1 MKRTL
6 KILNILLERKTPI
19 TTKDLGNLM
28 NVSDRTIRS
37 DLAELEEAIEKHNV
51 KLVKKSG
58 VGIWIEGSKKN
69 KQQIIFDWDTFSK
82 NDENSYT
89 PKNRQKFILL
99 KLLSGKSRL
108 YIEYF
113 ASELYVSK
121 STIEK
126 DLQIVSEKLS
136 QFNLKLERRNTGGLY
151 ITGDEICIR
160 KAMASFMPDDN
171 EENRKKSTFE
181 NVENML
187 DVNIHQIKNSLVDA
201 EDKFKIRFSYLN
213 FNNIAI
219 HIAITVKRVKQGK
232 PIKIPSDLIY
242 DLSNIDNVYKELASY
257 LSDKIE
263 QVMHVDLPVD
273 ERYYVLMHILGA
285 HIETQKVLEA
295 SNDSK
300 QNSELAEKI
309 SSEFISM
316 VSKIAGLDLY
326 NDLTL
331 QDGLKTHLMP
341 AIHRIQYNLN
351 LYNPILQDIKVQY
364 FYAYELSWS
373 INALFEKYLGK
384 SAEEDEIGF
393 ITLHLAVAIER
404 QKKKINIA
412 VVCAT
417 GIGVSRLMTIR
428 LEEKF
433 PKVNIMNIGLNAP
446 TKQLE
451 EQVDLII
458 STVPLETEKPYIQ
471 VSPLLSTEDVNKIE
485 IMLRKIG
492 QKPVSNLFSFDLTLF
507 AVGGKDKKDYLKEM
521 ALGLERYGNVQPKF
535 YDSVIWR
542 EELSSTEIGKKV
554 VLTHG
559 LPEYVINSQVCISIL
574 EEPLMWDELPAQLIV
589 MIATNKEDVNTRAY
603 NLDWLY
609 KCLDNE
615 LIINEIISCSNASE
629 VKQILF
635 REYENLM

>member
-1 MKRTL
+1 MKRTY
-6 KILNILLERKTPI
+6 KILNVLLERKTPI
-19 TTKDLGNLM
+19 TTKELGNLM
-28 NVSDRTIRS
+28 SVSDRTIRS
-37 DLAELEEAIEKHNV
+37 DLAELKEDIEKHNL
-51 KLVKKSG
+51 KLIKKSG

-69 KQQIIFDWDTFSK
+69 KQQIIFDWDTFLK
-82 NDENSYT
+82 RNENSYT
-89 PKNRQKFILL
+89 PKSRQKFILL
-99 KLLSGKSRL
+99 KLLHSKNRL

-126 DLQIVSEKLS
+126 DLQVVSERLS
-136 QFNLKLERRNTGGLY
+136 QFNLKLEHRSNGGLY
-151 ITGDEICIR
+151 IIGDEICIR
-160 KAMASFMPDDN
+160 KAIANLMAYDN
-171 EENRKKSTFE
+171 QDNPKSSTFE
-181 NVENML
+181 TVENML
-187 DVNIHQIKNSLVDA
+187 DINIHKIKEILVEA

-219 HIAITVKRVKQGK
+219 HIAITVKRVKQGES
-232 PIKIPSDLIY
+232 ISIPSNLIY
-242 DLSNIDNVYKELASY
+242 DLSNIDNAYRELASY
-257 LSDKIE
+257 LSDKI
-263 QVMHVDLPVD
+263 QQKMHVDLPMD

-285 HIETQKVLEA
+285 HIETQIVLEA
-295 SNDSK
+295 SNDNK
-300 QNSELAEKI
+300 QNSELAENI
-309 SSEFISM
+309 SSEFINM

-331 QDGLKTHLMP
+331 HDGLKAHLMP
-341 AIHRIQYNLN
+341 AIHRIQYDLN

-364 FYAYELSWS
+364 FYAYELSGS

-393 ITLHLAVAIER
+393 IALHLAVAIER

-417 GIGVSRLMTIR
+417 GIGISRLMTIR

-433 PKVNIMNIGLNAP
+433 PKVNIINIGLNVP

-458 STVPLETEKPYIQ
+458 STVPLETKKPYIQ
-471 VSPLLSTEDVNKIE
+471 VSPLLNAEDVNKIE

-492 QKPVSNLFSFDLTLF
+492 QKPINNLFSFGLTLF
-507 AVGGKDKKDYLKEM
+507 AAGGKDKKEYLKDMTFNMEK
-521 ALGLERYGNVQPKF
+521 YGNVDSKF

-559 LPEYVINSQVCISIL
+559 LPEYVIKSQICISIL
-574 EEPLMWDELPAQLIV
+574 EEPIIWDELPVQLIV
-589 MIATNKEDVNTRAY
+589 MIAINKEEVNTRAY

-609 KCLDNE
+609 KCLNNE
-615 LIINEIISCSNASE
+615 SIIDEIVSCSNVND

-635 REYENLM
+635 REYENLT